1 MALVEFNKAMK
12 NCPCLA
18 FNMIE
23 HQSRQRPSESVQASV
38 TGAAIIMLCLGPAI
52 QGTPQSISVE
62 CRPHQ
67 HHSLHCEPGLHS
79 MIPAGCGATKNS
91 SEDMEQIDDM
101 EFLSSAGASES
112 RLNTQI
118 NM

>member
-38 TGAAIIMLCLGPAI
+38 TGTAIMMLCLG
-52 QGTPQSISVE
+52 
-62 CRPHQ
+62 HQ
-67 HHSLHCEPGLHS
+67 FKAPSK
-79 MIPAGCGATKNS
+79 A
-91 SEDMEQIDDM
+91 
-101 EFLSSAGASES
+101 FLCSAGRTILCIVSLVFI
-112 RLNTQI
+112 R
-118 NM
+118 